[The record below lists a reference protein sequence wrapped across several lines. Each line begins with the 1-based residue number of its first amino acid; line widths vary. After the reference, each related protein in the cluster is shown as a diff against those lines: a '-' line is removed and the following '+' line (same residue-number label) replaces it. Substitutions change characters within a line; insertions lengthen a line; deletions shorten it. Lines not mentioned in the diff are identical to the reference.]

1 MGIASPGS
9 HLSQAPGSGEVD
21 TIFIGVAGTIVLEH
35 GALPEITGNVE
46 IVGSLTPTAAPT
58 IDANG
63 RARPFF
69 IGRPGD
75 VTLKR
80 LTIINGKAPNGSY

>member
-1 MGIASPGS
+1 M
-9 HLSQAPGSGEVD
+9 
-21 TIFIGVAGTIVLEH
+21 LEH

-80 LTIINGKAPNGSY
+80 LTIINGKAPNGSCISQDLHQPGRPGEVAALS